1 MRAPGDS
8 QRKVRFLPESRRRT
22 YRFTCIAGQQP
33 RSIYSSDNA
42 KIRQS
47 HFSPR
52 SVKSGMRAGKAKRER
67 LWIDAV
73 QKNKTRRGARMKN
86 LIGMLVVLLL
96 ASAFVVAQ
104 SQDTSGSSSQSAGQ
118 TSDQGSSASSQSSP
132 SSAGQSSSST
142 SSTDQSSTSPTDHS
156 GKKAKK
162 HHKKKSSDSS
172 MSTSSSDTSSSGS
185 GSTDSSTTGT
195 GSSSTG
201 SSSTSPS
208 GSSSGSSTQTPPSN
222 PPQQ

>member
-52 SVKSGMRAGKAKRER
+52 SVKCGMRAGKAKRER